1 MLKTSTER
9 RVCFERLRD
18 RRPFTN
24 DVGLSGTELSSTVWR
39 EPKELTKRLALQPFG
54 AFIVAPAVAL
64 RSAAPYG
71 SPADVV
77 PAASAAAA
85 TRAAATFFRLPLDHR
100 QDQH

>member
-64 RSAAPYG
+64 RSAAPFG
-71 SPADVV
+71 SPGVAV
-77 PAASAAAA
+77 PPARLRSRKRGA
-85 TRAAATFFRLPLDHR
+85 RCFFGLPSGKR
-100 QDQH
+100 E